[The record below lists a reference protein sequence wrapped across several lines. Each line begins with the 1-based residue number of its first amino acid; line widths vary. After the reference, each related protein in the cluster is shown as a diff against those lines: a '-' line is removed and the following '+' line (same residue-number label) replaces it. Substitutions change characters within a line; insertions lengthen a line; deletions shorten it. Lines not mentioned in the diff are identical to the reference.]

1 MVKNQ
6 NLDEQLIDQMVN
18 EFINESLN
26 PLYELSYTEFEYSY
40 NKFDFYLK
48 AYDLLRPNLYFM
60 KDSYHSN
67 SFVFLRLNT
76 TTLAAKVSEGKE
88 ALTAY
93 LQAALKE
100 SKAYQTYIQRIK

>member
-6 NLDEQLIDQMVN
+6 NLNEQLIDQMVN
-18 EFINESLN
+18 EFINEFLN
-26 PLYELSYTEFEYSY
+26 TVYELSYTEFEYSY

-48 AYDLLRPNLYFM
+48 AYDLLRPDLYFM
-60 KDSYHSN
+60 LDSYHSN
-67 SFVFLRLNT
+67 SYVFLRLNT
-76 TTLAAKVSEGKE
+76 NTVAAKASESKE

-93 LQAALKE
+93 LTASLNE